1 MGQSQSKWPQSQRK
15 QEQGY
20 PNPKRNGSRDF
31 RDIPIPKEMGTGI
44 SGASESQRNRSRD
57 FRNIPGAGIS
67 GTSESQRNRS
77 RISGISQSQRN
88 GSRDFR
94 DIPVPE
100 ETGAGTP
107 RGDPGSGISSGS
119 HPRSIFHVTAP
130 ELQGGN
136 AKGQLRAIESR
147 FSQGIS
153 ERRRWHQSNLKLAPN
168 PRGKRERK
176 NPKNPAGVEG
186 SWRGSQSGEAQGYW
200 WLL

>member
-1 MGQSQSKWPQSQRK
+1 M
-15 QEQGY
+15 
-20 PNPKRNGSRDF
+20 
-31 RDIPIPKEMGTGI
+31 
-44 SGASESQRNRSRD
+44 A
-57 FRNIPGAGIS
+57 AGIS
-67 GTSESQRNRS
+67 GTSQSQRKWEQGFQGHLNPKETGAGISGISQEQGFQGHPNPKETGAGFQGYPNPREMGAG
-77 RISGISQSQRN
+77 ISGISQSQRKLEQ
-88 GSRDFR
+88 GFHGYPRSRGFR
-94 DIPVPE
+94 DTPVPE